1 MSLTSMDDR
10 TLTSIALR
18 QWANYI
24 ETGSVTLC
32 AEDLKNMGKEAPRPL
47 DEHQRALV
55 TRLRALAGRA
65 MQNGIK

>member
-10 TLTSIALR
+10 ALTSTALR

-32 AEDLKNMGKEAPRPL
+32 AEDMKNMGKEMPKAL
-47 DEHQRALV
+47 DVHQCALV
-55 TRLRALAGRA
+55 NRLRALAGSV
-65 MQNGIK
+65 MKNGIK